1 MQDEQPDLP
10 GISPAPKKRG
20 RPKVHKDRKA
30 AVRAA
35 VKAHRERERARRQS
49 PDIEDRGLIDL
60 SAVAAYRVRKR

>member
-10 GISPAPKKRG
+10 GIPPAPKKRG

-49 PDIEDRGLIDL
+49 PEIEDRGVIDL
-60 SAVAAYRVRKR
+60 SAVPAYRVRKR